1 MKQNEYTANQAL
13 AYSAHIV
20 RHATQRKAVAKKQHN
35 GLWFCVML
43 SASALI
49 GALLAY

>member
-1 MKQNEYTANQAL
+1 MKHNEYTANQAL
-13 AYSAHIV
+13 AYSSHTV

-43 SASALI
+43 LSSALV
-49 GALLAY
+49 GVLLAS

>member
-1 MKQNEYTANQAL
+1 MKHNEYTANQSL
-13 AYSAHIV
+13 AYSVHIV
-20 RHATQRKAVAKKQHN
+20 RHAAQRKEVVKKQHN

-49 GALLAY
+49 GVLLAY